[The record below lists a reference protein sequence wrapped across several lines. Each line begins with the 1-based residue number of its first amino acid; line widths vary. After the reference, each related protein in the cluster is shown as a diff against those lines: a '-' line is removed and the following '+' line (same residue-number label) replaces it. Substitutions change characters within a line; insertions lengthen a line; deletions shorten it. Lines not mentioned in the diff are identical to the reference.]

1 MKFFREHNRLP
12 EVGDEAYEYD
22 TRFFS
27 PKQTKKDVEPW
38 QQVIDQLTL
47 TGHQIPVTVQSRL
60 KNKQSL
66 NVAEVNGTAALR
78 ESL

>member
-1 MKFFREHNRLP
+1 MQMKFFREHNRLP

-38 QQVIDQLTL
+38 QQVID
-47 TGHQIPVTVQSRL
+47 
-60 KNKQSL
+60 
-66 NVAEVNGTAALR
+66 
-78 ESL
+78 